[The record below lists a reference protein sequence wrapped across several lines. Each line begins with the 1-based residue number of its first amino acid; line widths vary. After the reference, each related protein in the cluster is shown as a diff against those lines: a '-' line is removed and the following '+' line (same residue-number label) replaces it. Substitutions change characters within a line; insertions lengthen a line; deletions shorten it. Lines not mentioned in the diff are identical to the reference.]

1 MNITA
6 TAWYRAVPSIFIVAP
21 KGSTKLETDFETP
34 RFSSAVSIVSGS
46 VALEEEVENATKG
59 TEDILE

>member
-1 MNITA
+1 MLMVDP
-6 TAWYRAVPSIFIVAP
+6 R
-21 KGSTKLETDFETP
+21 GSTKLETDLETP

-59 TEDILE
+59 TDDNLEKN